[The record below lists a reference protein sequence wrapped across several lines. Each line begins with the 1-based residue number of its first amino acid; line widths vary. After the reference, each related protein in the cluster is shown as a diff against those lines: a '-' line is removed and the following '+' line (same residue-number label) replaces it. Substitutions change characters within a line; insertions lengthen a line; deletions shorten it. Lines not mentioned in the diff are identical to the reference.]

1 MRPGVRAVEA
11 MAKPPT
17 LKQVATSLGVSISTV
32 SRVVNDNPG
41 VHEATRRRIQK
52 ALKRQGYLPNLAA
65 KALKT
70 GRGRI
75 VHVVAESEDHAFM
88 TPILAGTASAAHEN
102 GYRVLLSTVDFELG
116 DGGRGGERGDGN
128 GRSGN
133 GSNGG
138 ARGIDDRLVDG
149 FVMMPSF
156 EHSVDLGWLT
166 RGIDAPVVCVYGYA
180 TDPRHVSVVSD
191 DQGGARLA
199 VSHLLA
205 RGHRSIAYIGGVS
218 EWIQSK
224 QRLAGYKAA
233 LAEHGIGF
241 DERLV
246 ERGDW
251 SRESGYQACGRLLE
265 RARPDAI
272 FSANDK
278 MAAGVIHCLAGRG
291 IAVPADVALIGFD
304 DRDLCQFVTPRL
316 STVALPLREMGR
328 KAFEVLLANIGARRT
343 GGEPVRGIIRVPC
356 RLVERESS

>member
-1 MRPGVRAVEA
+1 MP
-11 MAKPPT
+11 KPPT
-17 LKQVATSLGVSISTV
+17 LKQVAASLGVSISTV

-52 ALKRQGYLPNLAA
+52 ALKRRAYLPNPAA
-65 KALKT
+65 TALKT

-88 TPILAGTASAAHEN
+88 TSILGGTASAAHES
-102 GYRVLLSTVDFELG
+102 GYRVLLSTVDFERSGVRDAGPGGAGRDGRNGG
-116 DGGRGGERGDGN
+116 DG
-128 GRSGN
+128 
-133 GSNGG
+133 
-138 ARGIDDRLVDG
+138 RGIDSRLVDG

-191 DQGGARLA
+191 DQGGAHMA
-199 VSHLLA
+199 VSHLIA
-205 RGHRSIAYIGGVS
+205 KGRSRIAYIGGIA

-233 LAEHGIGF
+233 LAGHGLGF

-251 SRESGYQACGRLLE
+251 SRESGYEACRRLLG

-278 MAAGVIHCLAGRG
+278 MAAGVLHCLAERG

-304 DRDLCQFVTPRL
+304 DRDLCEFVTPRL
-316 STVALPLREMGR
+316 STIALPLREMGR
-328 KAFEVLLANIGARRT
+328 KAFEVLLANIGVRRA
-343 GGEPVRGIIRVPC
+343 GGEPVRGVIAVPC
-356 RLVERESS
+356 RLVEREST